1 MFATVLIITSCII
14 FQRAILGRIHGDLL
28 EFSGNALVN
37 DKYVWVMITGSLIHA
52 SLSHEVNNLLFTFI
66 VSYIMETQFL
76 LSSKWIIFV
85 FTATGMF
92 GWIFSFLYH
101 LHKHGQ
107 IAYFIPARGYSP
119 NMYGAAYFCMM
130 TYPKHTMN
138 NIFSIHPVLWLLS
151 IVIIPSYLTN
161 NSKHR
166 PVLWTVICIGI
177 CSITVIVY
185 KHTDLLQNITLGR
198 FLSLYLIKCFI
209 SMSCICRNKAQM

>member
-1 MFATVLIITSCII
+1 MLATVLIITSCII

-37 DKYVWVMITGSLIHA
+37 DKYVWVLITGSLIHG

-66 VSYIMETQFL
+66 VSYVMETQFL

-85 FTATGMF
+85 FTSTGMF

-101 LHKHGQ
+101 LNKHGQ

-119 NMYGAAYFCMM
+119 NMYGAAFFCMM

-138 NIFSIHPVLWLLS
+138 NIFFIHP
-151 IVIIPSYLTN
+151 
-161 NSKHR
+161 
-166 PVLWTVICIGI
+166 G
-177 CSITVIVY
+177 
-185 KHTDLLQNITLGR
+185 
-198 FLSLYLIKCFI
+198 
-209 SMSCICRNKAQM
+209 